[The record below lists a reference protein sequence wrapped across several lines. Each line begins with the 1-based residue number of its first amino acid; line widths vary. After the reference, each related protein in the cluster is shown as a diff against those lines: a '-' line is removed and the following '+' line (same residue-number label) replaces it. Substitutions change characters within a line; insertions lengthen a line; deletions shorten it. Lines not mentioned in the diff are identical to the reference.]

1 MHLHRTT
8 LHRRPWR
15 RLAATVS
22 AAALGVGL
30 LAACGSDKD
39 ESDKASDDNAPA
51 AAAGTFPVTV
61 EHAFGSTK
69 ITKAPKRVVTV
80 GYTDDQA
87 VLAFGTKPV
96 GMTDQYP
103 NPSGKSPDINTQ
115 WPWVKDKWGD
125 TKPEVIMKNGDSGP
139 NYEKIAALRPDLIV
153 AVYSEIDKA
162 GYDKLSK
169 IAPTV
174 GRTKGEKELF
184 SAPWQD
190 NALHIAKALGQA
202 KKGEELVKGIQ
213 TKLDAAK
220 KDHPEFGK
228 DTAVALSWYKNSVAP
243 FTSTDV
249 RGRLLSGMGF
259 QYTTKIDKVAD
270 GKFFTVLSPERIDLV
285 NTDRI
290 FVINDAADTKA
301 LKKSKLFGNLDAV
314 KKNKVS
320 YLLDSEGPAVGA
332 AISQG
337 TLLSLPYAVDE
348 LVKSVD

>member
-8 LHRRPWR
+8 TMRPWR
-15 RLAATVS
+15 RMAAVVS

-30 LAACGSDKD
+30 LAGCGSDK
-39 ESDKASDDNAPA
+39 SDKDSNDAAPA
-51 AAAGTFPVTV
+51 AAAGKFPVTV

-69 ITKAPKRVVTV
+69 ISKAPKRVVTV
-80 GYTDDQA
+80 GYTDDQT

-103 NPSGKSPDINTQ
+103 NPAGKSPDINTQ

-139 NYEKIAALRPDLIV
+139 NFEKIASLRPDLII

-162 GYDKLSK
+162 AYDKLSK

-174 GRTKGEKELF
+174 GRTKGEKEPF

-202 KKGEELVKGIQ
+202 EKGEKLVDGIQ
-213 TKLDAAK
+213 GKLDAAK
-220 KDHPEFGK
+220 KAHPEFAKK
-228 DTAVALSWYKNSVAP
+228 DAVALSWYKNSVAP

-249 RGRLLSGMGF
+249 RGRLVTGIGF
-259 QYTTKIDKVAD
+259 KYQTKIDKVAD

-290 FVINDAADTKA
+290 FVINDKADMKA
-301 LKKSKLFGNLDAV
+301 LKKSELFSNLDAV
-314 KKNKVS
+314 KKGNVS

-337 TLLSLPYAVDE
+337 TLLSMPYAIDE
-348 LVKSVD
+348 LVKSVG